1 MGPAVPSLR
10 AQIARWLDRPR
21 LGCRTERSER
31 NRHVRLYCGSRAT
44 PPRPNGAPADF
55 PTSRSRSR
63 HAGEVRYG
71 WAKSRSRTES
81 TRSLILRESSDTTK
95 TQWRTGGFPNI
106 AVQISPRRGGAL
118 WLVKVQLLRGC
129 AQSVVEIGLF
139 RGSLGVQA
147 LEISGSL
154 TLQSGAVVQSAGHFH
169 CLVDCLSDAFSPASL
184 YHTVQVSVIARADG
198 GG

>member
-1 MGPAVPSLR
+1 MTRLTCRIRSAENGRGKRSPSRDFLRVVMKWPFSQDGPGSPVSPGSNRKMVGPS
-10 AQIARWLDRPR
+10 APWL
-21 LGCRTERSER
+21 
-31 NRHVRLYCGSRAT
+31 
-44 PPRPNGAPADF
+44 PNG
-55 PTSRSRSR
+55 TI
-63 HAGEVRYG
+63 
-71 WAKSRSRTES
+71 RTES

-147 LEISGSL
+147 IKIRGSR
-154 TLQSGAVVQSAGHFH
+154 TLQSGAVVESAGHFH
-169 CLVDCLSDAFSPASL
+169 CLFDCLSEAFTPASL

>member
-1 MGPAVPSLR
+1 MARLTCRRRIAESGRGNRSPRRDFFSVVMKWPFSQDGPGSPVSPGSNRKVVGPS
-10 AQIARWLDRPR
+10 APWL
-21 LGCRTERSER
+21 
-31 NRHVRLYCGSRAT
+31 
-44 PPRPNGAPADF
+44 PNG
-55 PTSRSRSR
+55 TI
-63 HAGEVRYG
+63 
-71 WAKSRSRTES
+71 RTES

-118 WLVKVQLLRGC
+118 WLGKVPLLRGC
-129 AQSVVEIGLF
+129 APRVVEIGLC
-139 RGSLGVQA
+139 RCSLGVKA

-184 YHTVQVSVIARADG
+184 YHTVQVSVIARADCG
-198 GG
+198 G